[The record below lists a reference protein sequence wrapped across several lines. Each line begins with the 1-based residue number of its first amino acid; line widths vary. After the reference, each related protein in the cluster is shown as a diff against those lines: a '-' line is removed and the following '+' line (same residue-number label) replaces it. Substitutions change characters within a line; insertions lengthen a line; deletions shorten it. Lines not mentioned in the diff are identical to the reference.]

1 MNTILWIAQ
10 ILLAL
15 MFGMAGVMK
24 ATQPRAKVAERLNW
38 ANHVTDGQL
47 RIIGTLEFLAAVG
60 LIVPA
65 LTGIL
70 PWLTPLA
77 AVGLI
82 LTMIG
87 AMLLHLRINEAKVIP
102 INLVLLLIAAF
113 VAYGRF
119 VVVPL
124 G

>member
-1 MNTILWIAQ
+1 MNTILWVAQ
-10 ILLAL
+10 AFLAL
-15 MFGMAGVMK
+15 SFGFSGLMK
-24 ATQPRAKVAERLNW
+24 AIQPYEKVTASMSWAKHVQP
-38 ANHVTDGQL
+38 NHVRL
-47 RIIGTLEFLAAVG
+47 IGVVEVLAAIG

-82 LTMIG
+82 LTMLG
-87 AMLLHLRINEAKVIP
+87 AMRLHLRINEAKVIP

-113 VAYGRF
+113 IAYGRF
-119 VVVPL
+119 IAVPL
-124 G
+124 S